1 SSSSQ
6 TISTMRSNEPAVITT
21 YSHSDI
27 AASAS
32 AAASTS
38 PSTLTPTIAWRR
50 KPTVSGSVTATIC
63 ITPWSSSF
71 CTRWR
76 TAASDRP
83 TALPM
88 AAYGRRPSSWSCSM
102 MARETA
108 SSCGPPPF
116 LDSLESL
123 GSALRL
129 ATRSLCTTS
138 RQFRKA
144 RSMKFVVT
152 DPRSCG
158 FRRCGVARGVENVRV
173 RTRVGVS
180 EVGHLTAGH
189 LGHQPGA
196 PGGLAVSTEL
206 RRLRN
211 YIGGEFRDAADGR
224 TTQVVNPATGEAYAT
239 APLSGQ
245 ADVDAAMAAAAEAFP
260 GWRDTTPAERQKAL
274 LKIADLFEERA
285 EELIAAEVENTGKPI
300 GLTRTEEIPPMV
312 DQIRFFA
319 GAARMLEG
327 KGAGEYMEGLTSFV
341 RREPVGVCAQVAPW
355 NYPMMM
361 AVWKF
366 APAIAAG
373 NTVVLKPS
381 DTTPASTVLLAEILG
396 SVLPKGVFNVVCGDR
411 DTGRL
416 MVEHPT
422 PAMASIT
429 GSVRAGMSVAESA
442 SKDLKR
448 VHLEL
453 GGKAP
458 VVVFEDTDIPKAVED
473 ISTAGFFNAGQDCTA
488 ATRVLVHESI
498 HDEFVSA
505 LAKAAADIKT
515 GMPDDEDVLYGPLN
529 NPSQLKQVE
538 GFIERLPAHARVEAG
553 GKRVGDRGYFYAP
566 TVVSGLKQDDEIIQ
580 KEVFGPVITVQ
591 RFTDEDQ
598 AVEYANGVEY
608 ALASSVWTKDHS
620 RAMRMSK
627 KLDFGCV
634 WINTHIPLVAEMP
647 QGGFKKSGY
656 GKDLSAYGFDDYT
669 RIKHVMTSLDA

>member
-1 SSSSQ
+1 
-6 TISTMRSNEPAVITT
+6 M
-21 YSHSDI
+21 
-27 AASAS
+27 
-32 AAASTS
+32 
-38 PSTLTPTIAWRR
+38 
-50 KPTVSGSVTATIC
+50 
-63 ITPWSSSF
+63 
-71 CTRWR
+71 
-76 TAASDRP
+76 
-83 TALPM
+83 
-88 AAYGRRPSSWSCSM
+88 
-102 MARETA
+102 
-108 SSCGPPPF
+108 
-116 LDSLESL
+116 
-123 GSALRL
+123 
-129 ATRSLCTTS
+129 
-138 RQFRKA
+138 
-144 RSMKFVVT
+144 
-152 DPRSCG
+152 
-158 FRRCGVARGVENVRV
+158 
-173 RTRVGVS
+173 
-180 EVGHLTAGH
+180 
-189 LGHQPGA
+189 
-196 PGGLAVSTEL
+196 STEL

-211 YIGGEFRDAADGR
+211 YIGGAFRDAADGR
-224 TTQVVNPATGEAYAT
+224 TTEVVNPVTGEAYAT

-260 GWRDTTPAERQKAL
+260 GWRDATPAERQKAL
-274 LKIADLFEERA
+274 LKVADAIEERA

-327 KGAGEYMEGLTSFV
+327 RSAGEYMEGLTSIV

-396 SVLPKGVFNVVCGDR
+396 SVLPTGVFNVVCGDR
-411 DTGRL
+411 DTGRM
-416 MVEHPT
+416 MVEHET

-429 GSVRAGMSVAESA
+429 GSVRAGMQVAESA

-458 VVVFEDTDIPKAVED
+458 VVVFEDTDIAKAVED
-473 ISTAGFFNAGQDCTA
+473 ISVAGFFNAGQDCTA

-498 HDEFVSA
+498 HDEFVTA
-505 LAKAAADIKT
+505 LAKAAADTKT
-515 GMPDDEDVLYGPLN
+515 GAPDDEDVLFGPLN
-529 NPSQLKQVE
+529 NAHQLAQVE
-538 GFIERLPAHARVEAG
+538 GFVDRLPAHARVEAG
-553 GKRVGDRGYFYAP
+553 GRRVGDKGFFYAP
-566 TVVSGLKQDDEIIQ
+566 TVVSGLKQDDEIVQ

-591 RFTDEDQ
+591 TFTDEDQ
-598 AVEYANGVEY
+598 AVAYANGVEY

-647 QGGFKKSGY
+647 HGGFKKSGY

-669 RIKHVMTSLDA
+669 RIKHVMTSLDG